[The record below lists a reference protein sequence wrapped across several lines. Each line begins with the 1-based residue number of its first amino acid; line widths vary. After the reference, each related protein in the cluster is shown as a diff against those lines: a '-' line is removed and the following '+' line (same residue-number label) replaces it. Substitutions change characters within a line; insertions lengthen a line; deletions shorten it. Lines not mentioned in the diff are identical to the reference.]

1 MILIGQQ
8 ERVMVV
14 GPTEAHHC
22 LRCQTETEFAP
33 QLRYKMA
40 RIDLLFASPTIAATS
55 WPAPG
60 ASTAG
65 CWIPRPWTSSW
76 AGCRSRGGTASACR

>member
-8 ERVMVV
+8 ERVLIV

-40 RIDLLFASPTIAATS
+40 RIDLLFGFTYQ
-55 WPAPG
+55 WPV
-60 ASTAG
+60 G
-65 CWIPRPWTSSW
+65 C
-76 AGCRSRGGTASACR
+76 GGTDTSVEDRAC

>member
-8 ERVMVV
+8 ERVLIV

-40 RIDLLFASPTIAATS
+40 RIDLLFGFTYQ
-55 WPAPG
+55 
-60 ASTAG
+60 
-65 CWIPRPWTSSW
+65 R
-76 AGCRSRGGTASACR
+76 R